1 MTSGARHITRREAV
15 ERIERAVAPLYDER
29 EARNIAL
36 WAVSELAGV
45 SLSALRIDSAAE
57 CRIDDFDRVV
67 RELSEGHPLQ
77 YVLGATEFY
86 GRRFAVR
93 EGVLIPRPET
103 EELVEWI
110 VRSSGTARSVLDVG
124 TGSGCIA
131 ATLAAEL
138 PEAKLFAADI
148 SEEAL
153 AVAAENCRALGVD
166 VTLRRAD
173 ALNNLAEVF
182 SEKFDVVV
190 SNPPY
195 VPDSDRA
202 TMHTNVLDHEPAL
215 ALFVPDGDPLRFYR
229 AIARA
234 ARRMLAPEGRLYFE
248 IYHLYARE
256 MVGMLR
262 EEGFETEVREDLT
275 GKPRMTCSKIR

>member
-1 MTSGARHITRREAV
+1 MSEDRNILTRGEAV
-15 ERIERAVAPLYDER
+15 ALIERAVARLYDDR
-29 EARNIAL
+29 EARNIAM

-45 SLSALRIDSAAE
+45 SLSALRVDPAAE
-57 CRIDDFDRVV
+57 CRIDGFERIVA
-67 RELSEGHPLQ
+67 ELAEGRPVQ
-77 YVLGATEFY
+77 YVLGVTEFF

-103 EELVEWI
+103 EELVDW
-110 VRSSGTARSVLDVG
+110 VLRGSGTAQNILDVG

-138 PEAKLFAADI
+138 SGATVYAADI
-148 SEEAL
+148 SDEAL
-153 AVAAENCRALGVD
+153 LIAAENCRALGVD
-166 VTLRRAD
+166 VIMRKAD
-173 ALNNLAEVF
+173 ALTGLAEKF
-182 SEKFDVVV
+182 PERFDVIV

-202 TMHTNVLDHEPAL
+202 VMHCNVLDHEPGL
-215 ALFVPDGDPLRFYR
+215 ALFVPDDDPLCFYR

-234 ARRMLAPEGRLYFE
+234 ARRMLTPEGRLYFE

-256 MVGMLR
+256 MVEMLAG
-262 EEGFETEVREDLT
+262 EGFSTVIREDLT
-275 GKPRMTCSKIR
+275 GKPRMSCSKIL